1 MRRTFRRIC
10 FPVPSWSLAAQPA
23 PLASAA
29 SIQQVDTPVADS
41 LRILLVDDYEPIR
54 SLFSRLLSRQDGIQV
69 VGVAGPGEEAIGL
82 AQACEPDVVVMD
94 VVMPGFGGVE
104 ATRRLRQALPRV
116 RVVGHSANDAEA
128 VMRAAGADAFV
139 RKGEPTHV
147 LVDAIRAAAV

>member
-1 MRRTFRRIC
+1 M
-10 FPVPSWSLAAQPA
+10 AH
-23 PLASAA
+23 
-29 SIQQVDTPVADS
+29 S

-54 SLFSRLLSRQDGIQV
+54 ALFSRLLSRQAGMEV
-69 VGVAGPGEEAIGL
+69 VGVAGTGEEAISL

-94 VVMPGFGGVE
+94 VVMPGVGGVE
-104 ATRRLRQALPRV
+104 ATRRLRQALPTV

-147 LVDAIRAAAV
+147 LVDAIRSAAV